1 METTIRIR
9 RGDLEVECRSDDV
22 FVATR
27 LPDLVSELLRRMK
40 DQAVPTPPPSDPQP
54 STQPRRVRI
63 AGDVLDYF
71 SGNPVSAAR
80 VTAVGLSPGLAGTS
94 DAAGRYAFSGESA
107 GSECFLS
114 VTDVDGFADTTT
126 GPFTVTTAPL
136 TIAAFIAATVDVN
149 RQYAIVGR
157 SPSSGMA
164 VVVAHLVDAAGGP
177 LEEVPAADL
186 SLIAGD
192 GSPIGTGPFFF
203 GPAGDIQPQD
213 ALTVSHAFNGRARA
227 AFLNVPGGDC
237 TLQLTAPQTGTRI
250 QRVTV
255 RVRVDGGASIVEVAL
270 IPN

>member
-9 RGDLEVECRSDDV
+9 RGDLEVECTSDDV

-27 LPDLVSELLRRMK
+27 LPDLVSELLRRMQ

-54 STQPRRVRI
+54 STQPRLVSI
-63 AGDVLDYF
+63 TSNVLDYF
-71 SGNPVSAAR
+71 GGNPVTAAR
-80 VTAVGLSPGLAGTS
+80 VTALGLSPGLAGTS
-94 DAAGRYAFSGESA
+94 DAAGRYVLSGQSA

-114 VTDVDGFADTTT
+114 VADVDSFADTTT
-126 GPFTVTTAPL
+126 GPFIVTTAPL
-136 TIAAFIAATVDVN
+136 TITAFVAAAVDVN
-149 RQYAIVGR
+149 RQYAIVGL

-177 LEEVPAADL
+177 LEMVPATDL

-203 GPAGDIQPQD
+203 GPAGDIQPPNE
-213 ALTVSHAFNGRARA
+213 LTVSRAFNRTARA

-237 TLQLTAPQTGTRI
+237 TLQLMAPQAGTGLK
-250 QRVTV
+250 RVTV
-255 RVRVDGGASIVEVAL
+255 RIRVDGGASIVEVSL
-270 IPN
+270 VPN